1 MTRYTKMAIC
11 GPKLSVCGMVLGV
24 WGVIMLVSFQEFLL
38 QMHVSN
44 LLERRLPGRQML
56 SHSGRI

>member
-1 MTRYTKMAIC
+1 MAIC

-38 QMHVSN
+38 QMHASN
-44 LLERRLPGRQML
+44 LLKRWLPGRQML
-56 SHSGRI
+56 NKPQ